1 MARAAGRDTALPAGK
16 ARSMLRPKLRSTVE
30 TAVMPLATAIDL
42 DAYKPAEIARRI
54 EAAGVA
60 KAGLGLV
67 QTLTLG
73 VLAGAF
79 IALGALFFLL
89 VTTESGLGF
98 GPGRWLGGLAFSLG
112 LVLVVIAGAELFT
125 GNNLIVMAWVDGRV
139 TSRALARNWAL
150 VYVANFAG
158 AVGTALLVTLA
169 GTLDLGGGAL
179 AETAFS
185 VAAAKTAIVWH
196 EAFFR
201 GVLCNVLVCLAVWLT
216 FAAREVSGKIMA
228 ILLPISAFVALG
240 FEHSVANMFL
250 IPLALMHGAP
260 AVTMGGLVANLV
272 PVTLGNMVGGGV
284 LVGLAYWLCY
294 RPGREA
300 A

>member
-1 MARAAGRDTALPAGK
+1 
-16 ARSMLRPKLRSTVE
+16 
-30 TAVMPLATAIDL
+30 MPLARAIEI
-42 DAYKPAEIARRI
+42 DAYKPAEIAQRI

-60 KAGLGLV
+60 KARLGLLE
-67 QTLTLG
+67 TLTLG

-125 GNNLIVMAWVDGRV
+125 GNNLIVMAWVDGKV
-139 TSRALARNWAL
+139 TTRDVARNWAL
-150 VYVANFAG
+150 VYAANFAG
-158 AVGTALLVTLA
+158 AVGTAVLVALA
-169 GTLDLGGGAL
+169 GTLALGGGAV
-179 AETAFS
+179 AETAFA
-185 VAAAKTAIVWH
+185 VARAKTAIVWH

-216 FAAREVSGKIMA
+216 FGARDVAGKILA
-228 ILLPISAFVALG
+228 IPLPISAFVALG
-240 FEHSVANMFL
+240 FEHSVANMFF
-250 IPLALMHGAP
+250 IPLALLHGAP
-260 AVTMGGLVANLV
+260 EVTLGGLVANLV
-272 PVTLGNMVGGGV
+272 PVTLGNVVGGGV

-294 RPGREA
+294 RPGNNSG
-300 A
+300 